1 MRNCVGG
8 CVFLKR
14 GRRDVVSARHC
25 CKDVGLTVKGVDVGI
40 GYVGVHVGFV
50 SATPP
55 VQGH

>member
-1 MRNCVGG
+1 MRKCVGVFEEGEEG
-8 CVFLKR
+8 CGVCSPLLQ
-14 GRRDVVSARHC
+14 
-25 CKDVGLTVKGVDVGI
+25 GLTVKGVDVGI